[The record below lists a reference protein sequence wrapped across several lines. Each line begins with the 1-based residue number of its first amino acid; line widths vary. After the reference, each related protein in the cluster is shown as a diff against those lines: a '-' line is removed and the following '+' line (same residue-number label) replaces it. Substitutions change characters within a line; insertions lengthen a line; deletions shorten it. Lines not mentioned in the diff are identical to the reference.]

1 MTQSS
6 NPTRLREYINAMLPS
21 AHGHQQKAIF
31 DFVTALVAVQ
41 SCCQAKLARFF
52 GNQEAALKRLAR
64 FLRNERL
71 DVQQLARLTAR
82 TLVAQLPLCG
92 PVRLAIDWTIEGE
105 QHLLVASLLVGRRAV
120 PLLWRAYR
128 ESELKDRRSG
138 YEREF
143 VSTLAREVLFDVAP
157 RRQIITADRAF
168 ADVEFFDSLNELGV
182 SFVIRSKGSV
192 KVLLDTGWRKLH
204 TLRMHGNSRRR
215 TLGRLFYCESDPR
228 RQYVTQAR
236 ARDREGRWGIWH
248 LVSNRPLSP
257 FVMMR
262 EYARRFGCE
271 EGFRDAKWLLGF
283 SEARIKCL
291 KAWVRMFTLVA
302 IALLVLVGI
311 GCGLLADGRR
321 LQEQM
326 RRVTSRRKAR
336 AELSLVRAV
345 AELLKS
351 ELNLWELLDHQ
362 AKLNLE
368 ASL

>member
-6 NPTRLREYINAMLPS
+6 CPTRLREYINALLPA
-21 AHGHQQKAIF
+21 AHGHQQKAVC
-31 DFVTALVAVQ
+31 DFVIALVAVQ
-41 SCCQAKLARFF
+41 SCWQAKLARFF
-52 GNQEAALKRLAR
+52 GQQEAALKRLAR

-71 DVQQLARLTAR
+71 DVQEWARSTAR
-82 TLVAQLPLCG
+82 SLVAQLPLVG
-92 PVRLAIDWTIEGE
+92 PVRIAIDWTIEAE

-120 PLLWRAYR
+120 PLFWRAYR
-128 ESELKDRRSG
+128 ASELKDRRSG

-143 VSTLAREVLFDVAP
+143 VRTLVREALCEVSP
-157 RRQIITADRAF
+157 RRLIITADRAF
-168 ADVEFFDSLNELGV
+168 ADVELFDVLNDVGV

-192 KVLLDTGWRKLH
+192 KVLCAGGWRKLSK
-204 TLRMHGNSRRR
+204 LRLTGNTRRR

-228 RQYVTQAR
+228 RQYVAQCR
-236 ARDREGRWGIWH
+236 ARDREGRWDIWH

-283 SEARIKCL
+283 AQARITCL
-291 KAWVRMFTLVA
+291 KAWARMFTLVA
-302 IALLVLVGI
+302 IALLVLVGV
-311 GCGLLADGRR
+311 GCRLLADGRR
-321 LQEQM
+321 LQAQL
-326 RRVTSRRKAR
+326 RRITSRRKGR

-351 ELNLWELLDHQ
+351 EWCLWELLNHQ

-368 ASL
+368 AGL